1 MFNKKICCDRSQT
14 LQKGKKVNAVPV
26 HALEAYRRSRVATL
40 SLGKKWMRR
49 FNFMPWSL
57 YPPDGTLVLIQ

>member
-1 MFNKKICCDRSQT
+1 MNKKNCYDRSQI

-40 SLGKKWMRR
+40 SLGTKLM
-49 FNFMPWSL
+49 
-57 YPPDGTLVLIQ
+57 